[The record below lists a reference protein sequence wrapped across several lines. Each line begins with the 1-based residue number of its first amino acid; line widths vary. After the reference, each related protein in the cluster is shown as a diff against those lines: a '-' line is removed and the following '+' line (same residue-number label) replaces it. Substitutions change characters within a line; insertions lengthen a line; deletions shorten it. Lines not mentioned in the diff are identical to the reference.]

1 MVTSMQYAVLNVNN
15 LRVEFET
22 DERTLT
28 AVDGISFQVGR
39 GQTLGIVGESG
50 SGKSVTALA
59 IMGLLSTA
67 TTQVDGEVWFQIPES
82 EDYNPYSQPVNLL
95 QLSSTQKQT
104 YRGGQ
109 ISMIF
114 QEPMTSLNPVFTI
127 GFQLTEAIIQHQQI
141 SPKQAMWKAA
151 SLLQEVKLLPSD
163 DQLMQQALEE
173 QNHQSTSRST
183 QELQD
188 KRTRKREVIQ
198 QVNAQKRAMLD
209 RYPHELSGG
218 QLQRVMIA
226 MAISCNPILLIA
238 DEPTTALDV
247 TVQATILELLQELQE
262 YRGMAM
268 IFITHDLGIVAQIAD
283 QVAVMFQGK
292 IVESGTIKQIFT
304 APQNPYTKGLL
315 ACRPTLDN
323 PAVRLPTVADFM
335 EVVTLEN
342 GEKEIREKP
351 QSETNKI
358 YNNISNIALN
368 SKSFLSSLPSDNPI
382 LAVKNL
388 SVGFKIPGV
397 LAKTKR
403 LFMAVNDIS
412 FEVYP
417 GETLGLVGESG
428 CGKSTLARAILQLI
442 KPLSGQVLFEGQ
454 DITAPYLETAIF
466 SGIKNYRNQQQ
477 FNHKMRWVRRNMQII
492 FQDPFSSLDPR
503 ISIGDAVME
512 PLIIHQVG
520 NNFQEKCDRVAY
532 LLERVGLNPDLMR
545 RYPHEFSGGQR
556 QRICIAR
563 ALALNPKFIIC
574 DESVSALD
582 VSVQAQVLN
591 LLKEL
596 QSEFNLTYIFISHD
610 LSVVKFMSDRIIV
623 MNQGKIEEM
632 GSAEEI
638 YRHPKQA
645 YTRQLIAS
653 IPSGNIRSS
662 NFN

>member
-1 MVTSMQYAVLNVNN
+1 MQYAVLNVNN

-22 DERTLT
+22 DERTVA

-67 TTQVDGEVWFQIPES
+67 TTQVSGEVWFQIPES

-127 GFQLTEAIIQHQQI
+127 GFQLAEAIIQHQKI
-141 SPKQAMWKAA
+141 SPKQAMWKAS

-173 QNHQSTSRST
+173 QNHQATSRSP

-292 IVESGTIKQIFT
+292 IVESGTIQQIFT

-351 QSETNKI
+351 QAEVNKI
-358 YNNISNIALN
+358 YNNISNIALS
-368 SKSFLSSLPSDNPI
+368 SKSFLSSLPSDNT
-382 LAVKNL
+382 LLSVKNL
-388 SVGFKIPGV
+388 RVGFKIPGV
-397 LAKTKR
+397 LGQTKR
-403 LFMAVNDIS
+403 LFMAVNDVS

-442 KPLSGQVLFEGQ
+442 KPLSGQVLFEGE
-454 DITAPYLETAIF
+454 DITAPYL
-466 SGIKNYRNQQQ
+466 
-477 FNHKMRWVRRNMQII
+477 
-492 FQDPFSSLDPR
+492 FSSLDPR
-503 ISIGDAVME
+503 ISIGEAVME

-520 NNFQEKCDRVAY
+520 DNFQEKCDRVAY

-623 MNQGKIEEM
+623 MNQGKIEET
-632 GSAEEI
+632 GTAEEI
-638 YRHPKQA
+638 YRYPKQA

>member
-1 MVTSMQYAVLNVNN
+1 MQYVVLNVNN
-15 LRVEFET
+15 LRVEFDT
-22 DERTLT
+22 DERTVT

-39 GQTLGIVGESG
+39 GETLGIVGESG

-59 IMGLLSTA
+59 IMGLVSSTTA
-67 TTQVDGEVWFQIPES
+67 KVEGEIWFQIPES
-82 EDYNPYSQPVNLL
+82 ENYSVYSQPVNLL
-95 QLSSTQKQT
+95 QLSATQKQT

-127 GFQLTEAIIQHQQI
+127 GFQLTEAIMQHEKI

-163 DQLMQQALEE
+163 DELMQQALEE
-173 QNHQSTSRST
+173 QKHQTVSRSV

-188 KRTRKREVIQ
+188 KRRRKREIIQ
-198 QVNAQKRAMLD
+198 QINAQKRAMLD

-247 TVQATILELLQELQE
+247 TVQATILDLLQELQE
-262 YRGMAM
+262 RRGMAM

-292 IVESGTIKQIFT
+292 IVESGTIQQIFT
-304 APQNPYTKGLL
+304 TPQNPYTKGLL
-315 ACRPTLDN
+315 ACRPTLDT
-323 PAVRLPTVADFM
+323 PAERLPTVADFM
-335 EVVTLEN
+335 EIITLDN
-342 GEKEIREKP
+342 GEVEIREKTLVEP
-351 QSETNKI
+351 VKS
-358 YNNISNIALN
+358 YNNIAVK
-368 SKSFLSSLPSDNPI
+368 SKAFLSSLPSDSP
-382 LAVKNL
+382 LLSVKNL
-388 SVGFKIPGV
+388 RVAFKIPGI
-397 LAKTKR
+397 LGQTKR
-403 LFMAVNDIS
+403 LLMAVNDVS
-412 FEVYP
+412 FDVYS

-428 CGKSTLARAILQLI
+428 CGKSTLSRAILQLI
-442 KPLSGQVLFEGQ
+442 RPLSGQVFFEGQ
-454 DITAPYLETAIF
+454 DITAPALETSMF
-466 SGIKNYRNQQQ
+466 SGFKNYRNQQQ
-477 FNHKMRWVRRNMQII
+477 FHQKMGWVRRNMQII

-503 ISIGDAVME
+503 MNIGEAIME
-512 PLIIHQVG
+512 PLTIHQVG
-520 NNFQEKCDRVAY
+520 QTFQEKRDRVAY

-596 QSEFNLTYIFISHD
+596 QAEFNLTYIFISHD
-610 LSVVKFMSDRIIV
+610 LSVVKFMSDRMIV
-623 MNQGKIEEM
+623 MNQGKIEET
-632 GSAEEI
+632 GTAEEI

-653 IPSGNIRSS
+653 IPSGNIRSRY
-662 NFN
+662 FN

>member
-1 MVTSMQYAVLNVNN
+1 MQYAVLNVNN

-28 AVDGISFQVGR
+28 AVDDISFQVGR